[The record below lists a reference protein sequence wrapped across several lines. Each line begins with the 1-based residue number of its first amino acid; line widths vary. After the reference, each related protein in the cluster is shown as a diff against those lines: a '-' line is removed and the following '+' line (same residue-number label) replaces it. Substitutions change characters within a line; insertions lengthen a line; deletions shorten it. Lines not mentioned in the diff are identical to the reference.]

1 MNPDPRLH
9 HTAKRIQRGSLG
21 NVIEMFAL
29 LGCKVSYRPEGNGW
43 AMIGQEGLNFDIQLI
58 EVDGIPLEGET
69 RRDSQISFVS
79 ENPTDHINKVHIWAE
94 EKNLT
99 FIQKSWNE
107 REHYFDLP
115 DLFVD
120 WVVEVMHISVVES

>member
-1 MNPDPRLH
+1 MVD
-9 HTAKRIQRGSLG
+9 
-21 NVIEMFAL
+21 
-29 LGCKVSYRPEGNGW
+29 
-43 AMIGQEGLNFDIQLI
+43 QEGLNFDIQLI
-58 EVDGIPLEGET
+58 EVEGEQIEGET

-79 ENPTDHINKVHIWAE
+79 EDPAEHIEKVRVWAE
-94 EKNLT
+94 EEGLT

-120 WVVEVMHISVVES
+120 WVVEVMHVSVVEE

>member
-9 HTAKRIQRGSLG
+9 HTAKRIRPGSLDK
-21 NVIEMFAL
+21 VIEMFEL
-29 LGCKVSYRPEGNGW
+29 LGLKLAYRPEGMRW
-43 AMIGQEGLNFDIQLI
+43 AMIDQEGLNFDIQLI
-58 EVDGIPLEGET
+58 EVEGEQLEGES

-79 ENPTDHINKVHIWAE
+79 ENPIEQIEKVHVWAE
-94 EKNLT
+94 EKGLT
-99 FIQKSWNE
+99 FVQKSWNE

-120 WVVEVMHISVVES
+120 WVVEIMHVSVVGG